1 MSLAAGTTLGPSAY
15 WYLARGTGA
24 VALVLLTAS
33 VVIGILGSVR
43 FVAARWPR
51 FAIDAVHRDVSLL
64 VLVVLVIHIVT
75 SVLDGF
81 APITLL
87 DGVIP
92 FNSPYRPLWLG
103 LGTLSFD
110 LLVAI
115 AVTSLVRRRLG
126 YRAWR
131 AVHWLAYASWPV
143 AVLHGL
149 GTGSDVKQW
158 WMLALT
164 VVCIMAVLI
173 AVWARIA
180 HVDVDHAG
188 LRVPATALA
197 VITPIGLMIFT
208 LAGPLQRGWATRAGT
223 PASLLGHSAGSASSA
238 AGASSSSGAAGGST
252 GGSGGSRGSGGGG
265 ASAISGPFT
274 ASLSGSVRESAAP
287 GGSVVDLSTR
297 VSGQVRGRFRV
308 RIAGEPVDSGGGLS
322 MTGSQVDLAL
332 AGVPSVLQGTIN
344 ELRGTEFTAR
354 VTDSQGSVVELHA
367 VLQINN
373 QSNAVTGTLS
383 GAPG

>member
-1 MSLAAGTTLGPSAY
+1 MSLSVGATLGPSAY

-33 VVIGILGSVR
+33 VVIGIVGSVR
-43 FVAARWPR
+43 VVTARWPR

-64 VLVVLVIHIVT
+64 VIVVLVIHIVT

-92 FNSPYRPLWLG
+92 FVSPYRPLWLG
-103 LGTLSFD
+103 LGTLAFD

-131 AVHWLAYASWPV
+131 TVHWLAYASWPV

-164 VVCIMAVLI
+164 VICIVAVLA
-173 AVWARIA
+173 AVWTRIA
-180 HVDVDHAG
+180 HVSSDHAG
-188 LRVPATALA
+188 LRAPATALA

-208 LAGPLQRGWATRAGT
+208 VAGPLQSGWARRAGT
-223 PASLLGHSAGSASSA
+223 PASLLGKPSCVSSSSSSASAFGAGRVAQARAALNGPFLSTVAGSVHESPAADGAVVDLVLSVSGQAAWRA
-238 AGASSSSGAAGGST
+238 AGADRRDADRRRAVDDREPGRPCARRRPLGA
-252 GGSGGSRGSGGGG
+252 RGHDR
-265 ASAISGPFT
+265 
-274 ASLSGSVRESAAP
+274 LAP
-287 GGSVVDLSTR
+287 RQR
-297 VSGQVRGRFRV
+297 VQRPPDR
-308 RIAGEPVDSGGGLS
+308 
-322 MTGSQVDLAL
+322 
-332 AGVPSVLQGTIN
+332 
-344 ELRGTEFTAR
+344 
-354 VTDSQGSVVELHA
+354 
-367 VLQINN
+367 
-373 QSNAVTGTLS
+373 
-383 GAPG
+383 

>member
-1 MSLAAGTTLGPSAY
+1 MSLAAGATLAPSAY

-43 FVAARWPR
+43 FVAERWPR

-131 AVHWLAYASWPV
+131 AIHWLAYASWPV

-173 AVWARIA
+173 AVWLRIA
-180 HVDVDHAG
+180 HVGSDHAV
-188 LRVPATALA
+188 LRAPATALA

-208 LAGPLQRGWATRAGT
+208 LAGPLQHGWAKRAGT
-223 PASLLGHSAGSASSA
+223 PASLLGGA
-238 AGASSSSGAAGGST
+238 AAAPSSSSSR
-252 GGSGGSRGSGGGG
+252 GGSGGSGGGGSSGGGAG
-265 ASAISGPFT
+265 SISGPFT
-274 ASLSGSVRESAAP
+274 ANLSGSVRESAAP
-287 GGSVVDLSTR
+287 GGAVVDLSTS
-297 VSGQVRGRFRV
+297 VSGQVRGRLRV
-308 RIAGEPVDSGGGLS
+308 RIAGQPIGAGLS

-332 AGVPSVLQGTIN
+332 AGVPSVLQGSID
-344 ELRGTEFTAR
+344 ELRGTQFTAR
-354 VTDSQGSVVELHA
+354 VADSQGSVVDLRA
-367 VLQINN
+367 VLQIND
-373 QSNAVTGTLS
+373 QSNVVTGTLS

>member
-1 MSLAAGTTLGPSAY
+1 MSSAFGVALGPSAY

-43 FVAARWPR
+43 FAAARWPR
-51 FAIDAVHRDVSLL
+51 FAIDALHRDISLL

-92 FNSPYRPLWLG
+92 FTSAYRPLWLG

-115 AVTSLVRRRLG
+115 AVTSIVRRRIG
-126 YRAWR
+126 YGAWR
-131 AVHWLAYASWPV
+131 AIHWLAYASWPV

-164 VVCIMAVLI
+164 VVCIVAVLV
-173 AVWARIA
+173 AAWTRIA
-180 HVDVDHAG
+180 HVSSDHAG
-188 LRVPATALA
+188 LRAPATALA

-208 LAGPLQRGWATRAGT
+208 VAGPLQRGWARRAGT
-223 PASLLGHSAGSASSA
+223 PSSLLNAAPASA
-238 AGASSSSGAAGGST
+238 APTAPAAGGSS
-252 GGSGGSRGSGGGG
+252 GSAGG
-265 ASAISGPFT
+265 AAAVSRPFT
-274 ASLSGSVRESAAP
+274 AQLAGTVRQTSAA
-287 GGSVVDLSTR
+287 GGAVVDLLVN
-297 VSGQVRGRFRV
+297 VSGQIHGRMRV
-308 RIAGEPVDSGGGLS
+308 RIAGQPIGAGLS
-322 MTGSQVDLAL
+322 MTGSQVDLAV
-332 AGVPSVLQGTIN
+332 AGPPSAFQGRIGF
-344 ELRGTEFTAR
+344 LRGTEFSAR
-354 VTDSQGSVVELHA
+354 VADSQGSALNIHVA
-367 VLQINN
+367 LQINN
-373 QSNAVTGTLS
+373 QTNTITGTLS
-383 GAPG
+383 GAPA